1 MEPYLNLRFGVLVE
15 KWWLA
20 IQVSAARDSV
30 WLVLFFFERV
40 PKTRPVILMLFSRYC
55 SAARTRDQDG
65 H

>member
-30 WLVLFFFERV
+30 WLVLFF
-40 PKTRPVILMLFSRYC
+40 L
-55 SAARTRDQDG
+55 SAYQNASCYFDAVFLVL
-65 H
+65 